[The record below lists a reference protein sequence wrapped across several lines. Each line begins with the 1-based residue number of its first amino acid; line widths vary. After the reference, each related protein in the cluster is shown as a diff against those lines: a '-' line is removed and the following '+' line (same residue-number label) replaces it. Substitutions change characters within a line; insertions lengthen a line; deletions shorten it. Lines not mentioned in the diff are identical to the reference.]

1 MKKIFL
7 FIIILSFA
15 LHAVGQVR
23 TTKFSVY
30 PDFKPAII
38 QLKDGRFIQQ
48 RLANIFLKNSSLL
61 YMHGSQVMEANMDNI
76 VSVKFDDRLYQKV
89 DTLLAYVVDSVGNDV
104 LYQATVI
111 DLPAYTALLRNNQV
125 ITNLSLGDMISTT
138 TMDIS
143 TSEDFKFPLIDLF
156 YFRFKGKLV
165 KAHERNLSMLLNKDQ
180 KRIMRT
186 FVTMND
192 FSWTKADSLL
202 KLLKSLQSSK

>member
-1 MKKIFL
+1 
-7 FIIILSFA
+7 
-15 LHAVGQVR
+15 VR

-76 VSVKFDDRLYQKV
+76 VSVKFDDRFYQKV

-156 YFRFKGKLV
+156 YFRFKG
-165 KAHERNLSMLLNKDQ
+165 N
-180 KRIMRT
+180 
-186 FVTMND
+186 
-192 FSWTKADSLL
+192 LL
-202 KLLKSLQSSK
+202 KLMREIFPCC

>member
-165 KAHERNLSMLLNKDQ
+165 KAHERNLSLLLNKDQ

>member
-76 VSVKFDDRLYQKV
+76 VSVKFDDRFYQKV

-125 ITNLSLGDMISTT
+125 ITNLSLCDMISTT

>member
-76 VSVKFDDRLYQKV
+76 VSVKFDDRFYQKI